1 MKSKKAFMLGAA
13 MAASCFVSAFAL
25 AEQYPSQA
33 PAKLSAQAVKQAVDQ
48 VLKVGGKV
56 QSSKLSVELKQK
68 LKAAKAAKPKAPAS
82 KAAASAAPFEAVIGE
97 LQKPQQDQLQGAAI
111 AAFTPQF
118 PTLDINTLYTLTGVE
133 TGAEIAYHF
142 NLPKNARIQVQLL
155 NQSAGTDMSLS
166 LFHDDGQ
173 GNLTLLGTSDN
184 ADSADEYLNGVM
196 PAGDYYWYMVAKA
209 ASNSQFS
216 FGVAVDSNIDA
227 FEPNDTAQTAFALP
241 DALNQVTGNLD
252 SVNDV
257 DYFDFTALRG
267 QGVGMFLGDDGEG
280 TRDQWI
286 FERFDGNNWVVI
298 QPNNTSTYPNLTPGY
313 TVKVR
318 VRANPAVALNPQAR
332 YLLSFGSAPRL
343 NQSNV
348 NGDNVVRIPS
358 SIMQLA
364 TQAARS
370 LSWSTQWSDSTGEPL
385 RGVTPMLRVD
395 KRFDNTINYHW
406 VNYEAKTGITG
417 AASGNVDLGTCSGD
431 LNAVYPDS
439 SSGQTYNWRTWFN
452 MGGWRIELKEFP
464 GVGVGGNITQYVSL
478 GHICSQTIV
487 R

>member
-1 MKSKKAFMLGAA
+1 MLGAA

-48 VLKVGGKV
+48 VLQVGGKV

-111 AAFTPQF
+111 EAFTPQF

-216 FGVAVDSNIDA
+216 YGVAVDSNIDA

-385 RGVTPMLRVD
+385 RGVTPVLRVD

>member
-1 MKSKKAFMLGAA
+1 MKSKKASMLGAA

-196 PAGDYYWYMVAKA
+196 PAGDCYWYMVAKA

-385 RGVTPMLRVD
+385 RGVTPVLRVD

>member
-1 MKSKKAFMLGAA
+1 MKSKKASMLGAA

-385 RGVTPMLRVD
+385 RGVTPVLRVD

>member
-13 MAASCFVSAFAL
+13 MAATCFVSTFAL

-33 PAKLSAQAVKQAVDQ
+33 PGKLSAEAVRQAVDSA
-48 VLKVGGKV
+48 LKAGGKV
-56 QSSKLSVELKQK
+56 EAAAMSAELKQK
-68 LKAAKAAKPKAPAS
+68 LKAAKTAKPKVLTG
-82 KAAASAAPFEAVIGE
+82 KAAAANGAAQDKVIGE
-97 LQKPQQDQLQGAAI
+97 LKKPSQEQLQSAAI
-111 AAFTPQF
+111 AAFTPLF
-118 PTLDINTLYTLTGVE
+118 PTLDINTLYTITGVE

-142 NLPKNARIQVQLL
+142 NLPKNSRIQVQLL
-155 NQSAGTDMSLS
+155 NQSVGTDMSLT

-173 GNLTLLGTSDN
+173 GNLTPLGT
-184 ADSADEYLNGVM
+184 ADAAGNADEYLDGVL
-196 PAGDYYWYMVAKA
+196 PAGDYYWYMVANT

-227 FEPNDTAQTAFALP
+227 FEPNDTAQAAFALP

-257 DYFDFTALRG
+257 DYFDFTSLRG
-267 QGVGMFLGDDGEG
+267 QGVGMYLDEDEEG
-280 TRDQWI
+280 NRNQWI

-298 QPNNTSTYPNLTPGY
+298 QPDNTSTYPNLTPGY

-318 VRANPAVALNPQAR
+318 VRANPAVTLNPQAQ
-332 YLLSFGSAPRL
+332 YKLTLGSAPRL

-385 RGVTPMLRVD
+385 RGVTPVLKVD
-395 KRFDNTINYHW
+395 KQFVDAGYRW
-406 VNYEAKTGITG
+406 VDYEAKTGVTG
-417 AASGNVDLGTCSGD
+417 AASGSVNLGTCSGD
-431 LNAVYPDS
+431 LHVVYPDS
-439 SSGQTYNWRTWFN
+439 SSGQTYNWDTWFN

-478 GHICSQTIV
+478 GHICSQRIV
-487 R
+487 P

>member
-13 MAASCFVSAFAL
+13 MAASCFVSALAL

-48 VLKVGGKV
+48 VLQVGGKV

-385 RGVTPMLRVD
+385 RGVTPVLRVD

>member
-13 MAASCFVSAFAL
+13 MAASCFVSAFAM

-68 LKAAKAAKPKAPAS
+68 LKAAKAAKPKALAS
-82 KAAASAAPFEAVIGE
+82 KATASAAPFEAVIGE

-313 TVKVR
+313 TVTVR

-385 RGVTPMLRVD
+385 RGVTPVLRVD

>member
-68 LKAAKAAKPKAPAS
+68 LKAAKAAKPKALAS

-184 ADSADEYLNGVM
+184 ADSTDEYLNGVM

-385 RGVTPMLRVD
+385 RGVTPVLRVD

-406 VNYEAKTGITG
+406 VDYEAKTGITG

-431 LNAVYPDS
+431 LNVVYPDS

>member
-68 LKAAKAAKPKAPAS
+68 LKAAKAAKPKALAS
-82 KAAASAAPFEAVIGE
+82 KATASAAPFEAVIGE

-385 RGVTPMLRVD
+385 RGVTPVLRVD

>member
-68 LKAAKAAKPKAPAS
+68 LKAAKAAKPKALAS
-82 KAAASAAPFEAVIGE
+82 KATASAAPFEAVIGE

-184 ADSADEYLNGVM
+184 ADSTDEYLNGVM

-385 RGVTPMLRVD
+385 RGVTPVLRVD

>member
-48 VLKVGGKV
+48 VLQVGGKV

-111 AAFTPQF
+111 EAFTPQF

-241 DALNQVTGNLD
+241 DALNQVSGNLD

-385 RGVTPMLRVD
+385 RGVTPVLRVD

>member
-1 MKSKKAFMLGAA
+1 MKSKKASMLGAA

-173 GNLTLLGTSDN
+173 GNLTLLGASDN

-385 RGVTPMLRVD
+385 RGVTPVLRVD

>member
-25 AEQYPSQA
+25 AGQPLST
-33 PAKLSAQAVKQAVDQ
+33 LSAQTVKEAVQKA
-48 VLKVGGKV
+48 LNPGGTLEATT
-56 QSSKLSVELKQK
+56 LSDALKQTF
-68 LKAAKAAKPKAPAS
+68 KAAKAGKSLATKS
-82 KAAASAAPFEAVIGE
+82 KVAVNSAAVDTQVAQVEKPTQAQLKDAAV
-97 LQKPQQDQLQGAAI
+97 
-111 AAFTPQF
+111 AAFTPLF
-118 PTLDINTLYTLTGVE
+118 PTLDINTLYTITGVE
-133 TGAEIAYHF
+133 TGAQIAYHF
-142 NLPKNARIQVQLL
+142 NLPKNSRIQVQLV
-155 NQSAGTDMSLS
+155 NQSAGADMSLT

-173 GNLTLLGTSDN
+173 GNLTPLGTSD
-184 ADSADEYLNGVM
+184 AAGSADEYLDGVL
-196 PAGDYYWYMVAKA
+196 PAGDYYWFMVANT
-209 ASNSQFS
+209 ASNAQFS

-227 FEPNDTAQTAFALP
+227 YEPNDTPQTAFALP

-257 DYFDFTALRG
+257 DYFDFTSLRG
-267 QGVGMFLGDDGEG
+267 QGVGMFLGDDGAG
-280 TRDQWI
+280 TRNQWI
-286 FERFDGNNWVVI
+286 FERFDGNNWVEI
-298 QPNNTSTYPNLTPGY
+298 QPGSTSTYPNLTPGY

-318 VRANPAVALNPQAR
+318 VRANPAVALNPQAQ
-332 YLLSFGSAPRL
+332 YKLSLGSAPRL
-343 NQSNV
+343 NQNNV

-385 RGVTPMLRVD
+385 RGVTPVLKVD

-406 VNYEAKTGITG
+406 VDYEAKTGITG

-431 LNAVYPDS
+431 LHVVYPDS
-439 SSGQTYNWRTWFN
+439 ASGQTYNWDTWFN

-464 GVGVGGNITQYVSL
+464 GVGVGGNISQYVSL
-478 GHICSQTIV
+478 GHICSQRIV

>member
-48 VLKVGGKV
+48 VLQVGGKV

-111 AAFTPQF
+111 EAFTPQF

-385 RGVTPMLRVD
+385 RGVTPVLRVD

>member
-1 MKSKKAFMLGAA
+1 MLGAA
-13 MAASCFVSAFAL
+13 MAASCFVSACAL
-25 AEQYPSQA
+25 AEQP
-33 PAKLSAQAVKQAVDQ
+33 PLKLSAQTVKQAVDTA
-48 VLKVGGKV
+48 LKPGGTLEKTIV
-56 QSSKLSVELKQK
+56 SDALKQK
-68 LKAAKAAKPKAPAS
+68 LNAAKAGQPKVVKS
-82 KAAASAAPFEAVIGE
+82 KAAASNVAIDSKVGE
-97 LQKPQQDQLQGAAI
+97 LEKPDPAHMKQAAI
-111 AAFTPQF
+111 AAFTPLF

-133 TGAEIAYHF
+133 TGAQIAYHF

-385 RGVTPMLRVD
+385 RGVTPVLRVD

>member
-13 MAASCFVSAFAL
+13 MTAACFVSAFAL
-25 AEQYPSQA
+25 AEQYPSQT
-33 PAKLSAQAVKQAVDQ
+33 PAKLSAQAVKHAVGQA
-48 VLKVGGKV
+48 LKVGGQV
-56 QSSKLSVELKQK
+56 EPSKLAAELKQK
-68 LKAAKAAKPKAPAS
+68 LKAAKAGKAKAVAS
-82 KAAASAAPFEAVIGE
+82 KAAVSNAPVDTLVDE
-97 LQKPQQDQLQGAAI
+97 LKKPNEKQLQGAAI
-111 AAFTPQF
+111 AAFAQLF
-118 PTLDINTLYTLTGVE
+118 PTLDINTLYNVTGVE
-133 TGAEIAYHF
+133 TGAEVAYHF
-142 NLPKNARIQVQLL
+142 NLAQSARIQVQLL

-166 LFHDDGQ
+166 LFQDDGQ

-184 ADSADEYLNGVM
+184 AGSADEYLNGVM
-196 PAGDYYWYMVAKA
+196 PAGDYYWYMVANT
-209 ASNSQFS
+209 ASNGQFS

-241 DALNQVTGNLD
+241 DALNQVAGNLD

-257 DYFDFTALRG
+257 DYFDFTSLRG

-280 TRDQWI
+280 TRNQWI

-298 QPNNTSTYPNLTPGY
+298 QPNNTSTYPSLTPGY

-332 YLLSFGSAPRL
+332 YILSFGSAPRL
-343 NQSNV
+343 NQNNV

-385 RGVTPMLRVD
+385 RGVTPVLRVD
-395 KRFDNTINYHW
+395 KRFDDTINYHW
-406 VNYEAKTGITG
+406 VDYEAKTGITG
-417 AASGNVDLGTCSGD
+417 AASGSVDLGTCSGD
-431 LNAVYPDS
+431 LNVVYPDS

>member
-1 MKSKKAFMLGAA
+1 MKSKKASMLGAA

-173 GNLTLLGTSDN
+173 GNLALLGTSDN

-385 RGVTPMLRVD
+385 RGVTPVLRVD

>member
-33 PAKLSAQAVKQAVDQ
+33 PAKLSAQALKHAVDQ
-48 VLKVGGKV
+48 ALKSGGQV
-56 QSSKLSVELKQK
+56 ELPKLSDKVKQT
-68 LKAAKAAKPKAPAS
+68 LKAAKVAKPKA
-82 KAAASAAPFEAVIGE
+82 AANKVVANAVPFDTVIGE
-97 LQKPQQDQLQGAAI
+97 LEKPQQDQLQGAAL
-111 AAFTPQF
+111 AAFAPLF
-118 PTLDINTLYTLTGVE
+118 PTLDINTLYTITGVE

-155 NQSAGTDMSLS
+155 NQSAGTDMSLT
-166 LFHDDGQ
+166 LFHDDGL
-173 GNLTLLGTSDN
+173 GNLTPLGTSDN
-184 ADSADEYLNGVM
+184 AGSADEYLNGVL
-196 PAGDYYWYMVAKA
+196 PAGDYYWYMVANA

-252 SVNDV
+252 SANDV
-257 DYFDFTALRG
+257 DYFDFTSLRG
-267 QGVGMFLGDDGEG
+267 QSVSMFLGEDGAG
-280 TRDQWI
+280 TRNQWI

-298 QPNNTSTYPNLTPGY
+298 QPSSTSTYPTLTPGY

-318 VRANPAVALNPQAR
+318 VRANPAVALNPNAK
-332 YLLSFGSAPRL
+332 YLLTLGSSPRL
-343 NQSNV
+343 NQYDV
-348 NGDNVVRIPS
+348 NGDNVVRVPS
-358 SIMQLA
+358 SIVQLA

-370 LSWSTQWSDSTGEPL
+370 LSWSTQWSDSTGTPL
-385 RGVTPMLRVD
+385 RGVTPVLKVD
-395 KRFDNTINYHW
+395 KRFDNTSNYHW
-406 VNYEAKTGITG
+406 VDYEAKTGITG

-431 LNAVYPDS
+431 LNVVYPDS

>member
-133 TGAEIAYHF
+133 TGAGIAYHF

-385 RGVTPMLRVD
+385 RGVTPVLRVD

>member
-68 LKAAKAAKPKAPAS
+68 LKAAKAAKPKALAS
-82 KAAASAAPFEAVIGE
+82 KATASAAPFEAVIGE

-267 QGVGMFLGDDGEG
+267 QGAGMFLGDDGEG

-385 RGVTPMLRVD
+385 RGVTPVLRVD

>member
-1 MKSKKAFMLGAA
+1 MKSKQAFMLGAA

-68 LKAAKAAKPKAPAS
+68 LKAAKAGKPKALAS

-385 RGVTPMLRVD
+385 RGVTPVLRVD

>member
-25 AEQYPSQA
+25 AEQYPSQT
-33 PAKLSAQAVKQAVDQ
+33 PAKLSAQAVKRAVDQ
-48 VLKVGGKV
+48 ALKIGGQV
-56 QSSKLSVELKQK
+56 DPSKLATEIKQK
-68 LKAAKAAKPKAPAS
+68 LKAAKAGKARAVAS
-82 KAAASAAPFEAVIGE
+82 KVAVSSAPVDTVVGE
-97 LQKPQQDQLQGAAI
+97 LKKTNEKQLQGAAI
-111 AAFTPQF
+111 AAFTPLF
-118 PTLDINTLYTLTGVE
+118 PTLDINTLYNVTGVE
-133 TGAEIAYHF
+133 TGAEVAYHF
-142 NLPKNARIQVQLL
+142 NLAQSARIQLQLL
-155 NQSAGTDMSLS
+155 NQSAGTNMSLS

-184 ADSADEYLNGVM
+184 AGSADEYLNGVM
-196 PAGDYYWYMVAKA
+196 PAGDYYWYMVANT
-209 ASNSQFS
+209 ASNGQFS

-241 DALNQVTGNLD
+241 DALNQVAGNLD

-257 DYFDFTALRG
+257 DYFDFTSLRG

-280 TRDQWI
+280 TRNQWI

-298 QPNNTSTYPNLTPGY
+298 QPNNTSTYPSLTPGY

-332 YLLSFGSAPRL
+332 YILSFGSAPRL
-343 NQSNV
+343 NQNNV

-385 RGVTPMLRVD
+385 RGVTPVLRVD
-395 KRFDNTINYHW
+395 KRFDDTINYHW
-406 VNYEAKTGITG
+406 VDYEAKTGITG
-417 AASGNVDLGTCSGD
+417 AASGSVDLGTCSGD
-431 LNAVYPDS
+431 LNVVYPDS

>member
-25 AEQYPSQA
+25 AEQYPAQA
-33 PAKLSAQAVKQAVDQ
+33 PEKLAAQAVKSAVDQ
-48 VLKVGGKV
+48 ALRAGGKV
-56 QSSKLSVELKQK
+56 ESSKLSAELKQK
-68 LKAAKAAKPKAPAS
+68 LKAAKVGKSKAVAS
-82 KAAASAAPFEAVIGE
+82 KAAVNSEAVEAVVDG
-97 LQKPQQDQLQGAAI
+97 LQKPSELQGAAI
-111 AAFTPQF
+111 AAFTPLF

-133 TGAEIAYHF
+133 TGAQIAYHF
-142 NLPKNARIQVQLL
+142 NLPTSARIQVQLL
-155 NQSAGTDMSLS
+155 NQSAGTDMSLT

-173 GNLTLLGTSDN
+173 GNLTPLGTSDN
-184 ADSADEYLNGVM
+184 AGSADEYLNGVM
-196 PAGDYYWYMVAKA
+196 PAGDYYWYMVANT
-209 ASNSQFS
+209 ASNAQFS

-227 FEPNDTAQTAFALP
+227 FEPNDTAQSAFALP

-257 DYFDFTALRG
+257 DYFDFTSLRG
-267 QGVGMFLGDDGEG
+267 QGVGMFLGDDDEG
-280 TRDQWI
+280 TRNQWI

-298 QPNNTSTYPNLTPGY
+298 QPNNTSTYPSLTPGY
-313 TVKVR
+313 IVKVR
-318 VRANPAVALNPQAR
+318 VRANPAVALNPKAQ
-332 YLLSFGSAPRL
+332 YKLTLGSAPRL

-364 TQAARS
+364 TQASRS

-385 RGVTPMLRVD
+385 RGVTPVLRVD
-395 KRFDNTINYHW
+395 KRFDDSNQYHW

-417 AASGNVDLGTCSGD
+417 AASGNVDLGSCSGD
-431 LNAVYPDS
+431 LNVVYPDS

>member
-48 VLKVGGKV
+48 VLQVGGKV

-111 AAFTPQF
+111 EAFTPQF

-216 FGVAVDSNIDA
+216 YGVAVDSNIDA

-385 RGVTPMLRVD
+385 RGVTPVLRVD

>member
-25 AEQYPSQA
+25 AEPTL
-33 PAKLSAQAVKQAVDQ
+33 PKLSAGTLKQAVEKA
-48 VLKVGGKV
+48 LSPGGTLQALPV
-56 QSSKLSVELKQK
+56 SDALKQK
-68 LKAAKAAKPKAPAS
+68 LNAAKAGKAKAPAS
-82 KAAASAAPFEAVIGE
+82 KAASSNMAVDTAVSELNKSDQAQGKEAAV
-97 LQKPQQDQLQGAAI
+97 
-111 AAFTPQF
+111 AAFTPLF

-133 TGAEIAYHF
+133 TGAQIAYHF

-155 NQSAGTDMSLS
+155 NQSAGTDMSLT

-173 GNLTLLGTSDN
+173 GNLTPLGTSDN
-184 ADSADEYLNGVM
+184 SGNADEYLDGVL
-196 PAGDYYWYMVAKA
+196 PAGDYYWFMVANT
-209 ASNSQFS
+209 ASNAQFS
-216 FGVAVDSNIDA
+216 FGVAVNSNIDA

-241 DALNQVTGNLD
+241 DAMNQVRGNID

-257 DYFDFTALRG
+257 DYFDFTSLRG
-267 QGVGMFLGDDGEG
+267 QGVGIYLTDENAG
-280 TRDQWI
+280 TRNQWI
-286 FERFDGNNWVVI
+286 FERFDGSNWVVI
-298 QPNNTSTYPNLTPGY
+298 QPENTSIYSNLTPGY

-318 VRANPAVALNPQAR
+318 VRANPGVALNPQAQ
-332 YLLSFGSAPRL
+332 YTLSLGSLPRL
-343 NQSNV
+343 NQNNV

-358 SIMQLA
+358 SIFQLA

-385 RGVTPMLRVD
+385 RGVTPVLKVD
-395 KRFDNTINYHW
+395 KHYDGSINYNW

-431 LNAVYPDS
+431 YRVVYPDS
-439 SSGQTYNWRTWFN
+439 ASGQTYNWETWFN
-452 MGGWRIELKEFP
+452 EGGWRIELKEFP
-464 GVGVGGNITQYVSL
+464 GVGVGGNIVRTVSL
-478 GHICSQTIV
+478 GHICSQRIV

>member
-385 RGVTPMLRVD
+385 RGVTPVLRVD

-417 AASGNVDLGTCSGD
+417 AASGSVDLGTCSGD

>member
-13 MAASCFVSAFAL
+13 MAATCFVSAFAL
-25 AEQYPSQA
+25 AEPTVA
-33 PAKLSAQAVKQAVDQ
+33 RLSAETLKHAVEKA
-48 VLKVGGKV
+48 LNSGGTLEKAPI
-56 QSSKLSVELKQK
+56 SDTLK
-68 LKAAKAAKPKAPAS
+68 LKLNTSKAGKS
-82 KAAASAAPFEAVIGE
+82 KAAMSKAAPSNVAVDAKVGE
-97 LQKPQQDQLQGAAI
+97 LQKPDQAQMNEAAL
-111 AAFTPQF
+111 AAFTPLF

-133 TGAEIAYHF
+133 TGAQIAYHF

-155 NQSAGTDMSLS
+155 NQSAGTDMSLT

-173 GNLTLLGTSDN
+173 GNLTPLGTSDN
-184 ADSADEYLNGVM
+184 AGSADEYLNGVL
-196 PAGDYYWYMVAKA
+196 PSGDYYWYMVANT

-227 FEPNDTAQTAFALP
+227 YEPNDTAQTAFALP

-257 DYFDFTALRG
+257 DYFDFTSLRG
-267 QGVGMFLGDDGEG
+267 QGVGMFLGDNGAG
-280 TRDQWI
+280 TRNQWI
-286 FERFDGNNWVVI
+286 FERFDGNNWVTI
-298 QPNNTSTYPNLTPGY
+298 QPDTTSTYPNLTPGY
-313 TVKVR
+313 VVKVR
-318 VRANPAVALNPQAR
+318 VRANPAVALNPQAQ
-332 YLLSFGSAPRL
+332 YQLTLGSAPRL
-343 NQSNV
+343 DQHNV

-358 SIMQLA
+358 SISQLA

-370 LSWSTQWSDSTGEPL
+370 LSWSTRWSDSTGEPL
-385 RGVTPMLRVD
+385 RGVTPVLRVD
-395 KRFDNTINYHW
+395 KRFNGPYNW

-431 LNAVYPDS
+431 YRVVYPDS
-439 SSGQTYNWRTWFN
+439 ASGQTYNWDTWFN
-452 MGGWRIELKEFP
+452 EGGWRIELKEFP

-478 GHICSQTIV
+478 GHICSQRIV

>member
-1 MKSKKAFMLGAA
+1 MKSKKASMLGAA

-385 RGVTPMLRVD
+385 RGVTPVLRVD

-487 R
+487 H